1 MQGICLTPL
10 TVWCSV
16 AMMPLREMRM
26 SSRCSVSWSRSR
38 RRSRVWKNQD
48 PSSVVLQALCPVITH
63 SGLSFVTLFGCL
75 RRFQDCFQGF
85 SSNCDSVSYFK
96 YVPPKGPLAR
106 RPARGFCPAYDTSY
120 NRHPVGKGHYTC
132 LQDGCHCQ
140 PSSCIVLY
148 RR

>member
-48 PSSVVLQALCPVITH
+48 PSSVVLQALCPVIIH

-75 RRFQDCFQGF
+75 RRFQDCFQVF
-85 SSNCDSVSYFK
+85 HQIVTASPTSNMYCPWVLWHGGQPGASARLMTPLTIDTQLE
-96 YVPPKGPLAR
+96 KGIALTYKMA
-106 RPARGFCPAYDTSY
+106 AIA
-120 NRHPVGKGHYTC
+120 NHLPV
-132 LQDGCHCQ
+132 
-140 PSSCIVLY
+140 
-148 RR
+148 